1 MIKTLSSV
9 TLLLLASGWL
19 SILPAETKAN
29 YRCMHCNK
37 EFSSKSEESQE
48 CPQNI
53 KPGNQSSTKGQHKF
67 RKKIGPGTNRL

>member
-37 EFSSKSEESQE
+37 TFSSKSEESQP

-53 KPGNQSSTKGQHKF
+53 KPGKPSPTNGPHKF
-67 RKKIGPGTNRL
+67 FPKVAKIT

>member
-1 MIKTLSSV
+1 MTKTLFSIA
-9 TLLLLASGWL
+9 LLLLASGWL

-37 EFSSKSEESQE
+37 TFSSKSEESQK

-53 KPGNQSSTKGQHKF
+53 KPGNQATTNGQHKF
-67 RKKIGPGTNRL
+67 RRKQPMRT